1 MYFAG
6 SGGQQS
12 WRRDGGSHWVSRRL
26 LLLTLLGRDTPELPA
41 ELLFSEIEIRLLEDF
56 AQLRRLERPD
66 NLGQAVLAV
75 AMTGGYLNFR
85 RKRYAAPGA
94 KVLWTGLVRLS
105 TSAQT
110 VERTL
115 APKGNSRVA
124 ALFRS
129 E

>member
-1 MYFAG
+1 MAKRRRFTLGFKAPAAADAAG
-6 SGGQQS
+6 AG
-12 WRRDGGSHWVSRRL
+12 HA
-26 LLLTLLGRDTPELPA
+26 ELPA

-115 APKGNSRVA
+115 ALKGNSRVA